1 MNNLSRMKKAT
12 GNRYVER
19 VNLTLRFIHEN
30 LDRPINLKE
39 IAEASSFSIYHFHRI
54 FLALVGETVNDYVGR
69 KRLERAANLLIFK
82 KELNITEIAVAS
94 GFSSG
99 ANFAKAF
106 KLYFG
111 ISPSQIRKPA
121 STENSK
127 IGKIFSKYG
136 KAFNPKDLYPQ
147 VVANGVTNNSD
158 QFEEVAMNVSVVE
171 IKEQIACALASP
183 AGYELT
189 SIFKTWDNLIA
200 WARNNGIEDEQQKR
214 FAFCHDNPAVT
225 PIKKCRYEAVI
236 LVSPDTRIGE
246 PFFKVIIPPGKYA
259 VAHYKGA
266 PDETSKFHMSL
277 YSNWFPKSGFEPG
290 DFPLMEH
297 YLNDVRKDGY
307 VAMEV
312 YIKLKNVV

>member
-1 MNNLSRMKKAT
+1 MRKAT

-19 VNLTLRFIHEN
+19 VNLALRFIHEN

-82 KELNITEIAVAS
+82 KELSITEIAVAT
-94 GFSSG
+94 GFSSS
-99 ANFAKAF
+99 ANFAKSF

-111 ISPSQIRKPA
+111 VSPSQIRKPV

-127 IGKIFSKYG
+127 LGKLFSKYG
-136 KAFNPKDLYPQ
+136 KAFNPKDVHPQ
-147 VVANGVTNNSD
+147 VVADGVTSNSG
-158 QFEEVAMNVSVVE
+158 QFEEIPMNVKVME
-171 IKEQIACALASP
+171 IKEQVACALASP
-183 AGYELT
+183 AGYESASL
-189 SIFKTWDNLIA
+189 FKTWDKLIA
-200 WARNNGIEDEQQKR
+200 WARSYGIEDEKQKR
-214 FAFCHDNPAVT
+214 FAFCHDNPAIT
-225 PIKKCRYEAVI
+225 PIEKCRYEAVVV
-236 LVSPDTRIGE
+236 VSPDARIVE
-246 PFFKVIIPPGKYA
+246 PFFKVVIPSGKYA

-266 PDETSKFHMSL
+266 PEGTSSFHMSL
-277 YSNWFPKSGFEPG
+277 YSNWFSNSGFEPD

-307 VAMEV
+307 VEMEV